1 MLMLTD
7 EIKAYIKDIIKETIK
22 ETLNERL
29 GISSP
34 SEENK
39 QTKPKPKKP
48 ETFTEIRKDILNYSP
63 RELVSRVFDYF
74 EQPYLVEMIDNV
86 TPSLLSMIKGKLEDE
101 INKLRKEYLDIKEKV
116 EKADVVILVPPPYN
130 WVEVPYDILFQDDL
144 SKITQIFSAVLA
156 NRATIN
162 CFTYT
167 LEKHN
172 KLNG

>member
-1 MLMLTD
+1 MLTD
-7 EIKAYIKDIIKETIK
+7 EIKAYIKEIVKETIK

-29 GISSP
+29 GVSSP

-48 ETFTEIRKDILNYSP
+48 ETFTKIRKDILNYSP
-63 RELVSRVFDYF
+63 RDLVSRVFDYF

-86 TPSLLSMIKGKLEDE
+86 TPSLLSMIKGKLEEE

-167 LEKHN
+167 LEEHN

>member
-7 EIKAYIKDIIKETIK
+7 EIKAYIKEIVKETIK
-22 ETLNERL
+22 GVLDERL
-29 GISSP
+29 GVSGL

-48 ETFTEIRKDILNYSP
+48 ETFTEIRKNILNYSP

-167 LEKHN
+167 LE
-172 KLNG
+172 LNG

>member
-29 GISSP
+29 GLSSP

-48 ETFTEIRKDILNYSP
+48 ETFTEIRKNILNYSP
-63 RELVSRVFDYF
+63 RDLVSRVFDYF

-86 TPSLLSMIKGKLEDE
+86 TPSLLSMIKGKLEEE

-167 LEKHN
+167 LEEHN

>member
-22 ETLNERL
+22 GVLDERL
-29 GISSP
+29 GQSSP

-39 QTKPKPKKP
+39 PTKPKKP
-48 ETFTEIRKDILNYSP
+48 ETFTEIRKNILNYSP
-63 RELVSRVFDYF
+63 RELVSLVFDYF
-74 EQPYLVEMIDNV
+74 EQPYMVEMVDNV
-86 TPSLLSMIKGKLEDE
+86 TPSLLSMIKGKLEEE

-162 CFTYT
+162 CFTYV
-167 LEKHN
+167 LEEHN